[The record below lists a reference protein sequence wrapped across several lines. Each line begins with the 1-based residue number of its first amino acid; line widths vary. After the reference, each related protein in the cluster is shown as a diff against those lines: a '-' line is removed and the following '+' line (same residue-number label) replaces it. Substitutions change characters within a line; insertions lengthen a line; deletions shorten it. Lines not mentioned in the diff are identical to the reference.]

1 MDLKN
6 QLENLFPDH
15 NFKDSKDNT
24 KNSYNQH
31 DPVICKYEKRKG
43 KPITII
49 EGFTSIIETDKK
61 EIAKRLK
68 TMLSVGGTVK
78 GGKIIIPLPLL
89 LLMKPY
95 VYQQYSIQLL
105 HNVIHTG

>member
-15 NFKDSKDNT
+15 NFKESKDDT
-24 KNSYNQH
+24 KNYYNQH
-31 DPVICKYEKRKG
+31 DSFIFKYEKRKG

-49 EGFTSIIETDKK
+49 AGFTSIKETDKK

-78 GGKIIIPLPLL
+78 GGKIIIQGNNRNRIMEELVK
-89 LLMKPY
+89 MGFK
-95 VYQQYSIQLL
+95 VKR
-105 HNVIHTG
+105 VGG

>member
-15 NFKDSKDNT
+15 NFKESKDDT
-24 KNSYNQH
+24 KISYNQH
-31 DPVICKYEKRKG
+31 DSVICKYEKRKG

-49 EGFTSIIETDKK
+49 EGFTSIKETDKK

-78 GGKIIIPLPLL
+78 GGKIIIQGNNRNRIMEELVK
-89 LLMKPY
+89 MGFK
-95 VYQQYSIQLL
+95 VKR
-105 HNVIHTG
+105 VGG

>member
-15 NFKDSKDNT
+15 SFKESKDDIKISN
-24 KNSYNQH
+24 NQN

-49 EGFTSIIETDKK
+49 EGFTWK
-61 EIAKRLK
+61 
-68 TMLSVGGTVK
+68 
-78 GGKIIIPLPLL
+78 
-89 LLMKPY
+89 
-95 VYQQYSIQLL
+95 
-105 HNVIHTG
+105 

>member
-15 NFKDSKDNT
+15 NFKESKDDT
-24 KNSYNQH
+24 KISYNQH
-31 DPVICKYEKRKG
+31 DSVICKYEKRKG
-43 KPITII
+43 NPITII
-49 EGFTSIIETDKK
+49 EGFTSIKETDKK

-78 GGKIIIPLPLL
+78 GGKIIIQGNNRNRIMEELVK
-89 LLMKPY
+89 MGFK
-95 VYQQYSIQLL
+95 VKR
-105 HNVIHTG
+105 VGG

>member
-15 NFKDSKDNT
+15 NFKESKDDT
-24 KNSYNQH
+24 KISYNQH
-31 DPVICKYEKRKG
+31 DSVICKYEKRKV

-49 EGFTSIIETDKK
+49 EGFTSIKETDKK

-78 GGKIIIPLPLL
+78 GGKIIIQGNNRNRIMEELVK
-89 LLMKPY
+89 MGFK
-95 VYQQYSIQLL
+95 VKR
-105 HNVIHTG
+105 VGG

>member
-15 NFKDSKDNT
+15 NFKESKDDT
-24 KNSYNQH
+24 KISYNQH
-31 DPVICKYEKRKG
+31 DSVICKYEKRKG

-49 EGFTSIIETDKK
+49 EGFTSIKETDKK

-78 GGKIIIPLPLL
+78 GGKIIIQGNNRNRIMEELV
-89 LLMKPY
+89 KIGFK
-95 VYQQYSIQLL
+95 VKR
-105 HNVIHTG
+105 VGG

>member
-24 KNSYNQH
+24 KISYNQH

-49 EGFTSIIETDKK
+49 EGFSSIKDTDKK
-61 EIAKRLK
+61 EIAKKLK

-78 GGKIIIPLPLL
+78 GGKIIIQGDNRDRIMEELV
-89 LLMKPY
+89 KIGFK
-95 VYQQYSIQLL
+95 VKR
-105 HNVIHTG
+105 VGG

>member
-15 NFKDSKDNT
+15 NFKESKDDT
-24 KNSYNQH
+24 KISYNQH
-31 DPVICKYEKRKG
+31 DSVICKYEKRKG

-49 EGFTSIIETDKK
+49 EGFTSIKETDKK

-68 TMLSVGGTVK
+68 TMLSVGGTEK
-78 GGKIIIPLPLL
+78 GGKIIIQGNNRNRIMEELVK
-89 LLMKPY
+89 MGFK
-95 VYQQYSIQLL
+95 VKR
-105 HNVIHTG
+105 VGG

>member
-15 NFKDSKDNT
+15 NFKDLKDNT
-24 KNSYNQH
+24 KISCNQH

-49 EGFTSIIETDKK
+49 EGFTSIKETDKK

-78 GGKIIIPLPLL
+78 GGKIIIQGNNRNRIMEELVK
-89 LLMKPY
+89 MGFK
-95 VYQQYSIQLL
+95 VKR
-105 HNVIHTG
+105 VGG

>member
-15 NFKDSKDNT
+15 SFKELKDDIKISN
-24 KNSYNQH
+24 NQN

-49 EGFTSIIETDKK
+49 EGFTSIIDNDKI
-61 EIAKRLK
+61 EIAKRLN

-78 GGKIIIPLPLL
+78 GGKIIIQGNNRNRIMEELV
-89 LLMKPY
+89 KIGFK
-95 VYQQYSIQLL
+95 VKR
-105 HNVIHTG
+105 VGG

>member
-49 EGFTSIIETDKK
+49 EGFSSIKDTDKK
-61 EIAKRLK
+61 EIAKKLK

-78 GGKIIIPLPLL
+78 GGKIIIQGKNRDRIMEELVK
-89 LLMKPY
+89 MGFK
-95 VYQQYSIQLL
+95 VKR
-105 HNVIHTG
+105 VGG

>member
-15 NFKDSKDNT
+15 NFKESKDDT
-24 KNSYNQH
+24 KISYNQH
-31 DPVICKYEKRKG
+31 DSVICKYEKRKG

-49 EGFTSIIETDKK
+49 EGFTSIKETDKK

-78 GGKIIIPLPLL
+78 GGKIIIQGNNRDRIMEELVK
-89 LLMKPY
+89 MGFK
-95 VYQQYSIQLL
+95 VKR
-105 HNVIHTG
+105 VGG

>member
-1 MDLKN
+1 MDLKKKIK
-6 QLENLFPDH
+6 NLFPDH
-15 NFKDSKDNT
+15 KFKESEDDI
-24 KNSYNQH
+24 KNSYNQQ

-49 EGFTSIIETDKK
+49 EGFISIKEKDQK

-78 GGKIIIPLPLL
+78 GGKIIIQGDNRDRIMEELV
-89 LLMKPY
+89 KIGFK
-95 VYQQYSIQLL
+95 VKR
-105 HNVIHTG
+105 VGG

>member
-49 EGFTSIIETDKK
+49 EGFSSIKDTDKK
-61 EIAKRLK
+61 EIAKKLK

-78 GGKIIIPLPLL
+78 GGKIIIQGNNRDRI
-89 LLMKPY
+89 MKEL
-95 VYQQYSIQLL
+95 VKMGFK
-105 HNVIHTG
+105 VKRVGG

>member
-1 MDLKN
+1 MDLKD
-6 QLENLFPDH
+6 QLKNLFPDH
-15 NFKDSKDNT
+15 KVKESKADI
-24 KNSYNQH
+24 KNSYNQQ

-49 EGFTSIIETDKK
+49 EGFISIKEKDQK

-78 GGKIIIPLPLL
+78 GGKIIIQGDNRDRIMEELV
-89 LLMKPY
+89 KIGFK
-95 VYQQYSIQLL
+95 VKR
-105 HNVIHTG
+105 VGG

>member
-1 MDLKN
+1 MDLKD
-6 QLENLFPDH
+6 QLKNLFPDH
-15 NFKDSKDNT
+15 KVKESKDDI
-24 KNSYNQH
+24 KNSYNQQ

-49 EGFTSIIETDKK
+49 EGFISIKETDQK

-78 GGKIIIPLPLL
+78 GGKIIIQGNNRDRIMEELVK
-89 LLMKPY
+89 MGFK
-95 VYQQYSIQLL
+95 VKR
-105 HNVIHTG
+105 VGG

>member
-49 EGFTSIIETDKK
+49 EGFSSIKDTDKK
-61 EIAKRLK
+61 EIAKKLK

-78 GGKIIIPLPLL
+78 GGKIIIQGNNGDRIMEELVK
-89 LLMKPY
+89 MGFK
-95 VYQQYSIQLL
+95 VKR
-105 HNVIHTG
+105 VGG

>member
-15 NFKDSKDNT
+15 NFKESKDDT
-24 KNSYNQH
+24 KISYNQH
-31 DPVICKYEKRKG
+31 DSVICKYEKRKG

-49 EGFTSIIETDKK
+49 EGFARIKETDKK

-78 GGKIIIPLPLL
+78 GGKIIIQGNNRNRIMEELVK
-89 LLMKPY
+89 MGFK
-95 VYQQYSIQLL
+95 VKR
-105 HNVIHTG
+105 VGG

>member
-15 NFKDSKDNT
+15 NFKESKDDT
-24 KNSYNQH
+24 KISYNQH
-31 DPVICKYEKRKG
+31 DSVICKYEKRKG

-49 EGFTSIIETDKK
+49 EGFTSIKETDKK

-78 GGKIIIPLPLL
+78 GGKIIIQGDNRDKIVEELV
-89 LLMKPY
+89 KIGFK
-95 VYQQYSIQLL
+95 VKR
-105 HNVIHTG
+105 VGG

>member
-15 NFKDSKDNT
+15 NFKESKDDT
-24 KNSYNQH
+24 KISYNQH
-31 DPVICKYEKRKG
+31 DSVICKYEKRKG

-49 EGFTSIIETDKK
+49 EGFTSIKETDKK

-78 GGKIIIPLPLL
+78 GGKIIIQGDNRDRIMEELV
-89 LLMKPY
+89 KIGFK
-95 VYQQYSIQLL
+95 VKR
-105 HNVIHTG
+105 VGG

>member
-15 NFKDSKDNT
+15 NFKESKDDI
-24 KNSYNQH
+24 KISYNQH
-31 DPVICKYEKRKG
+31 DSVICKYEKRKG

-49 EGFTSIIETDKK
+49 EGFTSIKETDKK

-78 GGKIIIPLPLL
+78 GGKIIIQGNNRNRIMEELVK
-89 LLMKPY
+89 MGFK
-95 VYQQYSIQLL
+95 VKR
-105 HNVIHTG
+105 VGG

>member
-1 MDLKN
+1 MDLKS

-15 NFKDSKDNT
+15 NYKDSKDEI
-24 KNSYNQH
+24 KISYNQ
-31 DPVICKYEKRKG
+31 DEPVICKYEKRKG

-49 EGFTSIIETDKK
+49 EGLDSLKDTGKK

-78 GGKIIIPLPLL
+78 GGKIIIQGNNRNRIMEELV
-89 LLMKPY
+89 KIGFK
-95 VYQQYSIQLL
+95 VKR
-105 HNVIHTG
+105 VGG